1 MASYVL
7 IHGGAHAG
15 WCWDRLKPLLESDP
29 RVQRVIA
36 LDLPGHGS
44 RLGDKEQGDVTLE
57 DYIEAVA
64 ETVRNADLR
73 DVILVGHSLAGV
85 SVPQAAAR
93 VADRIKRLVMLSALI
108 PDEGKTV
115 HDMMEANRSAGP
127 QTGRDMQ
134 AEYRR
139 MFCNDYDDEALID
152 WHMSKLGPQPP
163 MPMNTPVSRADFPKD
178 LPSTYIVLLQDQAL
192 APRFQRQVL
201 KNLPRAEVVE
211 LDAGHSAMVSK
222 PKALAEVLLRYA

>member
-1 MASYVL
+1 MTSYVL

-15 WCWDRLKPLLESDP
+15 WCWDRLRPLLESDQ
-29 RVQRVIA
+29 RVQRVLA
-36 LDLPGHGS
+36 RDLPGHGS

-57 DYIEAVA
+57 DYIAAIA
-64 ETVRNADLR
+64 ETVRHADLR
-73 DVILVGHSLAGV
+73 DVVLVGHSLAGV

-108 PDEGKTV
+108 PDEGKTGL
-115 HDMMEANRSAGP
+115 DMMAANPSQRS
-127 QTGRDMQ
+127 QRDHDMQ

-139 MFCNDYDDEALID
+139 MFCNDYDDEALIE

-163 MPMNTPVSRADFPKD
+163 MPMKTPVSRADLPKD

-192 APRFQRQVL
+192 VPPFQRRLLQ
-201 KNLPRAEVVE
+201 NLPDTEVVE

-222 PKALAEVLLRYA
+222 PKELAEVLLRYA